1 VIKKNLAR
9 LSLFLRTPWTDV
21 PRVCIPLYRS
31 RRHSGLFKPVKR
43 GDTFATIS
51 RHEWYLEVQGAM
63 ALDVFSSVRNLF
75 KPEELTIDNF
85 VFQVAASIVSPTL
98 KNNLTI
104 KLVSATMKA
113 EIARDMYI
121 MITRWKISY
130 SLAVGQIFSGTL
142 ITFDE
147 DDILQQL
154 LYL

>member
-1 VIKKNLAR
+1 
-9 LSLFLRTPWTDV
+9 
-21 PRVCIPLYRS
+21 
-31 RRHSGLFKPVKR
+31 
-43 GDTFATIS
+43 
-51 RHEWYLEVQGAM
+51 VQGAM

-121 MITRWKISY
+121 MITRWKIS
-130 SLAVGQIFSGTL
+130 
-142 ITFDE
+142 
-147 DDILQQL
+147 
-154 LYL
+154 